1 MAYVAPSTVTAGTS
15 PITAAAHN
23 IIVNDII
30 NLRALANVQS
40 VHNSTPQ
47 TLTASS
53 TLYTFYTFPSLSVS
67 ITPTFNTS
75 KILIMS
81 NFFVSVGSARNAI
94 IRFMRDSTAIGV
106 GTGSVGS
113 RSPASAEFTQQIADT
128 NSGMSGH
135 FSFLDSP
142 ATTSA
147 ITYTLQVADN
157 GGGTPIYGNR
167 TINDT
172 DAGYTVRGATSI
184 IVKEIPV

>member
-1 MAYVAPSTVTAGTS
+1 MAYVAPTVRSVGDAVTA
-15 PITAAAHN
+15 ADYN
-23 IIVNDII
+23 IMANDII
-30 NLRALANVQS
+30 YLRALANVQS
-40 VHNSTPQ
+40 VHNSTSQ
-47 TLTASS
+47 TLTSSS
-53 TLYTFYTFPSLSVS
+53 TVYTFYTFPSLSVS

-81 NFFVSVGSARNAI
+81 NFFVSVGSSRNAI

-113 RSPASAEFTQQIADT
+113 RTPSSAEFTQQIADT
-128 NSGMSGH
+128 NSAMSGH

-167 TINDT
+167 TINDV
-172 DAGYTVRGATSI
+172 DAGYTARGATSI